1 MKFYVKLEKDGT
13 RLEVDEV
20 GIRANMQDGKN
31 EVSIDATWV
40 DLGDMTRKAL
50 EAIDPA
56 TAAEFEK
63 YLPPK
68 VRPRLPTDSG
78 NN

>member
-13 RLEVDEV
+13 RLEVDEN
-20 GIRANMQDGKN
+20 GIRANMQEGSN
-31 EVSIDATWV
+31 EISIDATWN
-40 DLGDMTRKAL
+40 DLADLVRKTL

-68 VRPRLPTDSG
+68 IRPHIPTDSG